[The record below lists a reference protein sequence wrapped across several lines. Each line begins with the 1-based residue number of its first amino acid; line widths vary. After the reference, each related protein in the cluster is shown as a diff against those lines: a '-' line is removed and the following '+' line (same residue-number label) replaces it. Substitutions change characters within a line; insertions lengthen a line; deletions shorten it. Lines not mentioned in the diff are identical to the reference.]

1 MTIQEATGQAYMNG
15 MEKGKRMMV
24 NQILSELTKL
34 EESSSAYESAIIRK
48 VSDMIG
54 GMLND

>member
-15 MEKGKRMMV
+15 LEKGKRMMV

-34 EESSSAYESAIIRK
+34 EASSSAYESAIIRK